1 MRRTG
6 WIGVVCVALSG
17 CVILGYAGGGFG
29 DAKFVAHRYEK
40 LVREGWPKPFMAFA
54 NGANVDAEIA
64 LGRTLFYDESLSAD
78 GKVSC
83 GSCHTSY
90 TAFAHVDHKLSH
102 GVFDREGRRNA
113 PALMNLAWQSGF
125 MWDGAI
131 QHLELQSM
139 APIAA
144 HTEMGM
150 TLQDYLSGIKQ
161 NPRYQT
167 LFAAAYQNQ
176 PISLPLALKAIAR
189 FELTFVSDQSRY
201 DSMRR
206 HQVRFTQQENRGYAL
221 YQKFCAAC
229 HAEPLFT
236 RPEYEYNG
244 WADGLRRVDSLGVG
258 LSGLDRGRALV
269 TGLVADEYHMK
280 IPTLRNVEVSFP
292 YMHNGAF
299 QTLYQVVKS
308 YSGKRLVVR
317 GESGGLSKAGGISK
331 VGGSGELVGSGES
344 GEGYQTVIDISLDA
358 NERVDLVVFLLTL
371 TDRKFLY
378 SKDFVDPRQSPRK
391 GD

>member
-6 WIGVVCVALSG
+6 WIGIVCVALSG
-17 CVILGYAGGGFG
+17 CVILGYAGGGLG
-29 DAKFVAHRYEK
+29 DAKSVERRYER
-40 LVREGWPKPFMAFA
+40 LSREGWPKPILVFS
-54 NGANVDAEIA
+54 NGVNVDAEIA
-64 LGRTLFYDESLSAD
+64 LGRVLFYDESLSAD

-150 TLQDYLSGIKQ
+150 SLQDYLNGIKQ

-167 LFAAAYQNQ
+167 LFALAYPNQ

-206 HQVRFTQQENRGYAL
+206 QQISFTQQENRGYAL
-221 YQKFCAAC
+221 FQKFCAAC

-236 RPEYEYNG
+236 RPGYEYNG
-244 WADGLRRVDSLGVG
+244 WADGLNGMDSAGTLV
-258 LSGLDRGRALV
+258 SGLDRGRALV
-269 TGLVADEYHMK
+269 TGLVNDAYHMK

-292 YMHNGAF
+292 YMHNGGF
-299 QTLYQVVKS
+299 QSLYQVVKN

-317 GESGGLSKAGGISK
+317 GD
-331 VGGSGELVGSGES
+331 VGGSGISGDS
-344 GEGYQTVIDISLDA
+344 GEGQRKVIDISLDA
-358 NERVDLVVFLLTL
+358 NERVDLVAFLMTL

-391 GD
+391 

>member
-6 WIGVVCVALSG
+6 WIGIVCVALSG
-17 CVILGYAGGGFG
+17 CVILGYAGGGLG
-29 DAKFVAHRYEK
+29 DAKSVERRYER
-40 LVREGWPKPFMAFA
+40 LSREGWPKPILVFS
-54 NGANVDAEIA
+54 NGVNVDAEIA
-64 LGRTLFYDESLSAD
+64 LGRVLFYDESLSAD

-150 TLQDYLSGIKQ
+150 SLQDYLKGIKQ

-167 LFAAAYQNQ
+167 LFALAYPNQ

-206 HQVRFTQQENRGYAL
+206 QQISFTQQENRGYAL
-221 YQKFCAAC
+221 FQKFCAAC
-229 HAEPLFT
+229 HVEPLFT
-236 RPEYEYNG
+236 RPGYEYNG
-244 WADGLRRVDSLGVG
+244 WADGLKGMDSAGVVV
-258 LSGLDRGRALV
+258 SGLDRGRALV
-269 TGLVADEYHMK
+269 TGLVNDAYHMK

-292 YMHNGAF
+292 YMHNGGF
-299 QTLYQVVKS
+299 QSLYQVVKN

-317 GESGGLSKAGGISK
+317 GDG
-331 VGGSGELVGSGES
+331 GGSGISGDS
-344 GEGYQTVIDISLDA
+344 GEGQRKVIDISLDA
-358 NERVDLVVFLLTL
+358 NERVDLVAFLMTL

-391 GD
+391 